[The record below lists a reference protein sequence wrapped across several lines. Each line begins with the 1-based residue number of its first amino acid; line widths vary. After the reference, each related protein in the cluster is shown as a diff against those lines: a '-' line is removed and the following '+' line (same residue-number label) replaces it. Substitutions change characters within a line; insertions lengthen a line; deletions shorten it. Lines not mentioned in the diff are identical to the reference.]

1 MDRDIHSPGAG
12 AAADAQALIACRSR
26 FTLQTIPWNVVQRAR
41 TLPCGLDKVN
51 EERSL
56 WSTTCNIPKL
66 FRFQK
71 DLLVIAEPIG

>member
-1 MDRDIHSPGAG
+1 LDRDIHCPGAG
-12 AAADAQALIACRSR
+12 AAAVAQALIACWSR
-26 FTLQTIPWNVVQRAR
+26 FTLQTIPWNVVQLAR

-51 EERSL
+51 GERSL